1 MLSAIREFLSARA
14 EYERSLLCLYVV
26 VDGFTPLERD
36 CIRIAVKRISEWTG
50 VSTNKVLDKC
60 VEAVLLG
67 TPFDDTTVGREVKKM
82 LGGI

>member
-1 MLSAIREFLSARA
+1 MVSAIREFLSARV

-26 VDGFTPLERD
+26 EGFTPLERD
-36 CIRIAVKRISEWTG
+36 CIRIAVKRISEWKG